1 MNDEEIN
8 YNSKTTIIPSCFSK
22 DELEINCLKTRC
34 FNPWNVNTI
43 SGKKQNVIE
52 SVKFVQFMVKRDIS
66 NIKLPSLLLSDT
78 FSVNTWT
85 MISLGLM
92 VYQDII
98 QTDCWCI
105 KFPFS

>member
-1 MNDEEIN
+1 
-8 YNSKTTIIPSCFSK
+8 
-22 DELEINCLKTRC
+22 
-34 FNPWNVNTI
+34 
-43 SGKKQNVIE
+43 
-52 SVKFVQFMVKRDIS
+52 MVKRDIS

-98 QTDCWCI
+98 QTDCALNFLFLSDTDTCI
-105 KFPFS
+105 KEASGQ